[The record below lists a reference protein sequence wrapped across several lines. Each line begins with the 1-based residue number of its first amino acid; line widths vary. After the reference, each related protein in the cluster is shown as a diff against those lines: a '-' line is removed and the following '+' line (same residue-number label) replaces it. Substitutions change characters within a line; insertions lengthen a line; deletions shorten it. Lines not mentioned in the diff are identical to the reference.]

1 MRILIATDFSKHAD
15 RAIACVSSMDL
26 PSGSH
31 VRLIYAIEPVT
42 TVGVFAPSDLLMLN
56 DTERDEARAMVR
68 AAAKR
73 IERPQVKVDG
83 MVGYGRAADV
93 VCDEARAF
101 EPDLLVVGSR
111 GRGAIATNVLGSVS
125 AELVDRSPCPVLVAR
140 TTSLGRIVFAEDGS
154 PDAGAAATVIARFAP
169 FRAAAV
175 DVVSVVNVPFPLV
188 FAEPSGATAA
198 EVAYREYQASLPIVR
213 DRCDYLARD
222 RSAWLRSSGIT
233 STWQRREGD
242 PAYELIAAAE
252 TSKADCIVI
261 GSRGQTGVRRLV
273 LGSVARSVLFHAP
286 CSVLVTHASHAASKS
301 SAANG
306 QLALVTASGKE
317 VTR

>member
-15 RAIACVSSMDL
+15 RAIACVKSMQL

-31 VRLIYAIEPVT
+31 VRLIHAIEPVT
-42 TVGVFAPSDLLMLN
+42 TVGIFAPRDLLTL
-56 DTERDEARAMVR
+56 DETERDETRAFVR
-68 AAAKR
+68 AAAKA
-73 IERPQVKVDG
+73 IERADAKVDSI
-83 MVGYGRAADV
+83 VGYGRAPDV

-111 GRGAIATNVLGSVS
+111 GRGAIVTNVLGSVS
-125 AELVDRSPCPVLVAR
+125 SELADRSPCPVLIAR
-140 TTSLGRIVFAEDGS
+140 TASIRRIVFAEDGS
-154 PDAGAAATVIARFAP
+154 PDAAAAATVLTRLAP

-175 DVVSVVNVPFPLV
+175 DVVSVVDFAFPLV
-188 FAEPSGATAA
+188 YAEPSSATVAA
-198 EVAYREYQASLPIVR
+198 EAYRQYEATSPGVR
-213 DRCDYLARD
+213 DRCETVARV

-252 TSKADCIVI
+252 AANADCIVI
-261 GSRGQTGVRRLV
+261 GSRGQTGLRRLV

-286 CSVLVTHASHAASKS
+286 CSVLVTHASHATSRS
-301 SAANG
+301 DSNG
-306 QLALVTASGKE
+306 HLALVATGGKE